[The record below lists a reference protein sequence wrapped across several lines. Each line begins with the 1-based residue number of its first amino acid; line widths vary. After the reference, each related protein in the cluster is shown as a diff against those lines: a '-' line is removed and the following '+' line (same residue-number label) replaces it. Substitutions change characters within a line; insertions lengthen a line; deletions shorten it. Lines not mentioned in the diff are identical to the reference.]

1 VLTFVTPA
9 PYGCSP
15 PVQPLLTPCY
25 RFDTLRAVLARTAVA
40 VCIAL
45 CLLGAD
51 WPKWPTRRGDG
62 GDLNRYSSTVIE
74 IDSWAPEPEGPGK
87 VDVSR
92 FAAALRRVCDRLSP
106 SRAQQLA
113 TWIHEAA
120 LLHDED
126 PFLIAAL
133 ISRSSRCL
141 GEKNDDQEGVGL
153 AGIQPDM
160 YRSNVD
166 VDMLQYAVQDGDD
179 WTVRAKVLSKP
190 LSPRNLQ
197 NAQLNIEWTAAL
209 LAMWREQHAAIDH
222 QFEQTPHRHYV
233 SHFLWGDRVQS
244 TRGENGVLTDRRR
257 LLGHYGHDVPK
268 ATRVFRGVEWG
279 APLEGEPR
287 VISSKPGADRDRGLR
302 MHRGVD
308 VDAAMHE
315 PVLAMADGLVS
326 FAGVDLPGR
335 GTAVELDP
343 DEIRDIP
350 LREMGAGGRYVCIT
364 HRPNPTHQGSGSLFA
379 PDPPV
384 TAVPRAPAEG
394 DVTDETDDQD
404 GAPGLAV
411 GAAQSEPSQP
421 GKRARIELAPLEIF
435 GFNTESLTVSC
446 YMHLET
452 TQVEKGQEVKRG
464 EIIGTVGRTG
474 CKESREHLHLEMKS
488 EHELYDARDVLSGV
502 LIGDPPWRS
511 SGEERRA
518 RKRAR
523 AEGLTSSAMKE

>member
-1 VLTFVTPA
+1 MRSRLT
-9 PYGCSP
+9 
-15 PVQPLLTPCY
+15 LCY
-25 RFDTLRAVLARTAVA
+25 RSDTLRAVLARIAVA
-40 VCIAL
+40 VCLAL

-62 GDLNRYSSTVIE
+62 GDLNRYTSTLIE
-74 IDSWAPEPEGPGK
+74 IDNWAPEPDSPLK
-87 VDVSR
+87 LDVGR
-92 FAAALRRVCDRLSP
+92 FATALNRVCSAISP

-113 TWIHEAA
+113 RWIREAA
-120 LLHDED
+120 DAHDED
-126 PFLIAAL
+126 PFLIAAV
-133 ISRSSRCL
+133 ISRASQCI
-141 GEKNDDQEGVGL
+141 GDKHDEDEGVGL

-166 VDMLQYAVQDGDD
+166 VDMLQYAVLEGDE
-179 WTVRAKVLSKP
+179 WTVRAKMLSKP
-190 LSPRNLQ
+190 FTTRNLD
-197 NAQLNIEWTAAL
+197 NAQANIEWTAAL
-209 LAMWREQHAAIDH
+209 LAMWREQHNSIDH
-222 QFEQTPHRHYV
+222 QFEQVPHRSYV

-257 LLGHYGHDVPK
+257 LLGHYGYDVPN
-268 ATRVFRGVEWG
+268 ATRLFRGVEWG

-335 GTAVELDP
+335 GTAVELSP
-343 DEIRDIP
+343 AEITQIP
-350 LREMGAGGRYVCIT
+350 LRDMGAGGRYVCIT
-364 HRPNPTHQGSGSLFA
+364 HRPSPTRQHSASAFA

-384 TAVPRAPAEG
+384 TAVPRAPADG
-394 DVTDETDDQD
+394 DTMEETDDED
-404 GAPGLAV
+404 GAPEMAT
-411 GAAQSEPSQP
+411 APIESKPSVS

-435 GFNTESLTVSC
+435 GFNPESLTVSC
-446 YMHLET
+446 YMHLEAT
-452 TQVEKGQEVKRG
+452 YVEKGQEVKRG
-464 EIIGTVGRTG
+464 TVIGTVGRTG

-488 EHELYDARDVLSGV
+488 ERELYDARDVLTGV

-511 SGEERRA
+511 SDEERRA

-523 AEGLTSSAMKE
+523 SEGLTSSAMKE